1 MIKWIAATGQ
11 GPAWKAMSTGFNR
24 IDDKTEER
32 YLALVNNHA
41 RQMNTP

>member
-1 MIKWIAATGQ
+1 
-11 GPAWKAMSTGFNR
+11 MSTGFNR

-41 RQMNTP
+41 RQMNTPDALPEEFKIAEVWA